1 MERKLQKKSPE
12 DFRNLFQ
19 KITAEL
25 KKVIKGQDEVIQF
38 IVLALLNGGHVLIE
52 GYPGLGKTLIANA
65 LSRIIGVNFKRIQF
79 TPDLMPADIIGTT
92 IYDNIK
98 NQFYIRKGPVFTNF
112 LLADEINRAPAKT
125 QSALLEVMQEKQ
137 VTIDGVVYKLEEPFI
152 TIATQNPIEYE
163 GTYPLPEAQIDR
175 FMFKVLVRY
184 PAYNDEKDMLIM
196 FRDGFESEELDK
208 ADLQKVC
215 SQDEFKAYKSSLN
228 VVNVDEKILEYI
240 MQIIDATRKTSG
252 ISIGASP
259 RATIAL
265 LKSSRALAVVN
276 GRDFIVPDDVRMCAY
291 PVLRHRIILETDA
304 EIEGRTTDDFVQSV
318 LGKVVV
324 PR

>member
-1 MERKLQKKSPE
+1 MERKTVKKNPE

-19 KITAEL
+19 KITVEL

-52 GYPGLGKTLIANA
+52 GLPGLGKTLLANA
-65 LSRIIGVNFKRIQF
+65 LSRIIGVDFKRIQF
-79 TPDLMPADIIGTT
+79 TPDLMPSDIIGTT
-92 IYDNIK
+92 VYDNVK
-98 NQFYIRKGPVFTNF
+98 NDFYVRKGPVFTNF

-137 VTIDGVVYKLEEPFI
+137 VTIDGVVHKLEEPFI

-175 FMFKVLVRY
+175 FMFKVLVSY
-184 PAYNDEKDMLIM
+184 PAYEEEKNMLCM
-196 FRDGFESEELDK
+196 FRDGFDSERLEDSNLQMVCNQQEFMSYKNSLD
-208 ADLQKVC
+208 
-215 SQDEFKAYKSSLN
+215 
-228 VVNVDEKILEYI
+228 VVNVDEKIMDYLL
-240 MQIIDATRKTSG
+240 QIVDATRKTPG
-252 ISIGASP
+252 IAVGASP
-259 RATIAL
+259 RASIAL
-265 LKSSRALAVVN
+265 LKSSRALAVIN
-276 GRDFIVPDDVRMCAY
+276 NRDFIVPDDVRNCAF

-304 EIEGRTTDDFVQSV
+304 EIEGKTADDFVQLV
-318 LGKVVV
+318 LSKAAV